1 MLKEITPVRLLKN
14 HFFQQ
19 IIQAY
24 ERGASKDELISL
36 LGRGRAKNGMFLG
49 DLDNGELEVGQV
61 SATIDTIKPAAEVM
75 NEIISEFE
83 AMKNKLS
90 QIKL

>member
-1 MLKEITPVRLLKN
+1 
-14 HFFQQ
+14 
-19 IIQAY
+19 
-24 ERGASKDELISL
+24 
-36 LGRGRAKNGMFLG
+36 MFLG